1 MLPKAPHKLVESPR
15 SALNRRTWTPW
26 AEGVPIVVEGSQ
38 GRRMHLTLFC
48 ITDPCSAMKPC
59 FDAFCTLVFS
69 LLREI
74 LSAALDDQLIEHHR
88 LCASWVSSILRGWQ
102 SNPRAGR
109 RNGLQGSFPPSRST
123 KKEQARRPR
132 STARRRE
139 PSSPNSNL
147 RMARLS
153 SQIGE
158 RAARHRH
165 KLPIEARGRS

>member
-88 LCASWVSSILRGWQ
+88 LYASCVSSSLRGWQ

-109 RNGLQGSFPPSRST
+109 RNGLQGSFPPSQKHQEEAGET
-123 KKEQARRPR
+123 PALHGAP
-132 STARRRE
+132 
-139 PSSPNSNL
+139 
-147 RMARLS
+147 
-153 SQIGE
+153 E
-158 RAARHRH
+158 RALVTELKPSDGTSEFPNR
-165 KLPIEARGRS
+165 

>member
-88 LCASWVSSILRGWQ
+88 LCALGFPRVSAGGKATHAPGAEMDFRVRSRPAEA
-102 SNPRAGR
+102 PRRSR
-109 RNGLQGSFPPSRST
+109 RDARAP
-123 KKEQARRPR
+123 RRPG
-132 STARRRE
+132 E
-139 PSSPNSNL
+139 SP
-147 RMARLS
+147 
-153 SQIGE
+153 
-158 RAARHRH
+158 RHRTQTFGWH
-165 KLPIEARGRS
+165 V

>member
-26 AEGVPIVVEGSQ
+26 GVAIVVEGSQ

-48 ITDPCSAMKPC
+48 ITDLCSAMKPC
-59 FDAFCTLVFS
+59 FDAFCTPVFS

-88 LCASWVSSILRGWQ
+88 LYASCVSSSLRGWQ

-123 KKEQARRPR
+123 KKEQAGRPR
-132 STARRRE
+132 SRARLRE
-139 PSSPNSNL
+139 PSSPNSSL
-147 RMARLS
+147 QLQA
-153 SQIGE
+153 
-158 RAARHRH
+158 
-165 KLPIEARGRS
+165 